1 MSLPIGTVT
10 SMIQTQHTELKTLY
24 TVDNT
29 QQTTKTAMWECK
41 LSHEQASGIIKSA
54 MLDYEMRITNMLV
67 FEALLT
73 GDIGEAVR
81 LSVISLAN
89 NQLHRMDMPPEIP
102 YDNAGLATVEK
113 PAPQE
118 ESIPQSVSEK
128 RNERMVE
135 RDNIYTFDDETD
147 L

>member
-1 MSLPIGTVT
+1 
-10 SMIQTQHTELKTLY
+10 
-24 TVDNT
+24 
-29 QQTTKTAMWECK
+29 MWECK